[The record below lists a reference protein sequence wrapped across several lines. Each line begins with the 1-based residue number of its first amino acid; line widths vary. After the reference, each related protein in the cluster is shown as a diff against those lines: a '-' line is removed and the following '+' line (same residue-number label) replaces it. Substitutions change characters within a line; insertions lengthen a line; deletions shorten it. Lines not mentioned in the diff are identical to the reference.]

1 MTPPGVIMSYVM
13 LARPDSCGAKGLN
26 LRVFFIFKA
35 SRTVAAKAAR
45 KVSVAGVF
53 LRDHEVSSLMTNGAG
68 DALWLGWCFGLG
80 LPPRAKTS
88 TTLMHPPQQGH
99 GRSSL
104 KGSSAGGVSC
114 GGGAAAGALSNSRAL
129 AIASARLP
137 LARKPAWRMR
147 CP

>member
-1 MTPPGVIMSYVM
+1 VLWG
-13 LARPDSCGAKGLN
+13 
-26 LRVFFIFKA
+26 
-35 SRTVAAKAAR
+35 
-45 KVSVAGVF
+45 

-104 KGSSAGGVSC
+104 KGSSAGAATALLVWKMKIIQRLRSSAPCRYAGARMTLAQIILSSPSIQFRC
-114 GGGAAAGALSNSRAL
+114 CETAAPQSQGAAKS
-129 AIASARLP
+129 P
-137 LARKPAWRMR
+137 
-147 CP
+147 